1 MRSLSHQYTRDAYPP
16 ESESLMKN
24 VLMHFLA
31 AWVLG
36 SAALAHAQTYPTKS
50 VRILVGFAPGGSTD
64 VTARIM
70 ALELSK
76 LWNQQVVVD
85 NRPGASGMIGAE
97 LAAKAAP
104 DGYTL
109 LVSPQ
114 TSIVVAPLLF
124 PKMTYDPIRDFAT
137 VGVVGSS
144 PQLLVIHPSLPPKSF
159 REFIPFATANWRQ
172 LSFGSGGIGS
182 TPHLGSELLNLSL
195 GIKMVHVPYK
205 GENPALADVLG
216 GQLPLMFTN
225 LPVGLPFAK
234 AGKVRGLAITSLQR
248 SPIAPEYPTI
258 AESGFPDFDTATWS
272 GLYMPAATPRELVT
286 RVNAD
291 VTKVF
296 NLPDVK
302 QRMLSQG
309 LDYGMYATPESHAAY
324 VKSEF
329 ARWGKV
335 IKDAGVKAE

>member
-1 MRSLSHQYTRDAYPP
+1 MNVR
-16 ESESLMKN
+16 ESEDAPSNSMRPRR
-24 VLMHFLA
+24 A
-31 AWVLG
+31 SPG
-36 SAALAHAQTYPTKS
+36 SHPLKGLPCSAL
-50 VRILVGFAPGGSTD
+50 R
-64 VTARIM
+64 R
-70 ALELSK
+70 
-76 LWNQQVVVD
+76 
-85 NRPGASGMIGAE
+85 RIGAE
-97 LAAKAAP
+97 LAARAAP

-124 PKMTYDPIRDFAT
+124 PKMTYDSIRDFAT

-159 REFIPFATANWRQ
+159 KEFVPFAKANWRQ

-216 GQLPLMFTN
+216 GQLPLMFAN

-258 AESGFPDFDTATWS
+258 AESGYPDFDTATWS
-272 GLYMPAATPRELVT
+272 GLYMPAATPRDLVM

-291 VTKVF
+291 VTKIF

-302 QRMLSQG
+302 QRMASQG
-309 LDYGMYATPESHAAY
+309 LDYGMYATPDTHAAY